1 MSWSQTLKHQDYV
14 VLKQIRLK
22 NTGLQRE
29 YSWDVYCQRPPL
41 ESGSSWAIRVMLGKK
56 AEVLIGIINRRKA
69 EKFGFCFREEG
80 SWMTLMKDLCL
91 IHFQAGLRLKMK
103 QVK

>member
-1 MSWSQTLKHQDYV
+1 
-14 VLKQIRLK
+14 
-22 NTGLQRE
+22 
-29 YSWDVYCQRPPL
+29 
-41 ESGSSWAIRVMLGKK
+41 MLGKK